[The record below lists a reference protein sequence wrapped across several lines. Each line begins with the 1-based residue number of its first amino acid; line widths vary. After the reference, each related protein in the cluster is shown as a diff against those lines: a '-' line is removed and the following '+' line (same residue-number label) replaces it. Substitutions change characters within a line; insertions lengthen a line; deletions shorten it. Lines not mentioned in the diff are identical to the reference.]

1 MNTADFFM
9 PEESLKSERLHY
21 KDCGLDNI
29 YLLNGFDWETHDGE
43 EYVSITDID
52 ELHRAIGIHIVLARK
67 APSSKEIRF
76 LRNEMDIS
84 QAELGKVFGVS
95 DQSVARWEKGHTEIP
110 GTAVFSLKLYY
121 LISLVP
127 EEQKLGFINE
137 FIKALGHL
145 VDMDETEEATVFC
158 YGNGQWQD
166 KAA

>member
-29 YLLNGFDWETHDGE
+29 YLLNGFERETHDGD

-52 ELHRAIGIHIVLARK
+52 ELHRAIGIHIVLSRK
-67 APSSKEIRF
+67 APSNKEIRF
-76 LRNEMDIS
+76 LRNEMDMS
-84 QAELGKVFGVS
+84 QSDLGKVFGVT
-95 DQSVARWEKGHTEIP
+95 DQSVARWEKGQTEIP
-110 GTAVFSLKLYY
+110 GPAVFSLKLFY

-127 EEQKLGFINE
+127 EDQKLGFIND
-137 FIKALGHL
+137 FISALGQL
-145 VDMDETEEATVFC
+145 GEMDETDETATFC
-158 YGNGQWQD
+158 YGNGHWKD